1 MEGRLGCRRG
11 KGNTVRRPY
20 RQPCLLKRT
29 KSKPQALFVFQG
41 IVVSTL
47 FRFSRVP
54 DIHTY
59 QREKEPLLS
68 GDPLDLSRDSRESCP
83 FYRQNGV
90 NLNPHRV
97 DIRNP

>member
-1 MEGRLGCRRG
+1 MPEAYGGTLVEGRLGCR

-68 GDPLDLSRDSRESCP
+68 GDPLDLSRDPQEKAVP
-83 FYRQNGV
+83 FTGRMV
-90 NLNPHRV
+90 
-97 DIRNP
+97 